1 MQQDPAQQL
10 QGSDDLVK
18 MSYQIKDFDEK
29 STAKAMLKNRPIS
42 LKYATE
48 ICNQIKGLP
57 VEKAEKI
64 LQEISEMKQYLP
76 LKKYHKKVPHRK
88 GKAINGQKAGRYPI
102 NTCKAFLELISYAK
116 ANAENKG
123 LDTEKL
129 IIKHLFASQGYRRFS
144 MQPKGRIAGKRRRKK
159 STHIEIV
166 LQEVKS

>member
-1 MQQDPAQQL
+1 M
-10 QGSDDLVK
+10 VK
-18 MSYQIKDFDEK
+18 KEYQIKEFDEK
-29 STAKAMLKNRPIS
+29 TTAKALLKNRPIS

-48 ICNQIKGLP
+48 ICREIKGLP

-64 LQEISEMKQYLP
+64 LNEIIQMKRYLP

-88 GKAINGQKAGRYPI
+88 GKALSGQKAGRYPI
-102 NTCKAFLELISYAK
+102 NACKAFLELISYAK

-123 LDTEKL
+123 LDLEKL
-129 IIKHLFASQGYRRFS
+129 IIKHVFACQGYRRFS
-144 MQPKGRIAGKRRRKK
+144 IQPKGRIAGKRRRKK

>member
-1 MQQDPAQQL
+1 M
-10 QGSDDLVK
+10 VK
-18 MSYQIKDFDEK
+18 KGYQIKDYNEA

-48 ICNQIKGLP
+48 MCNQLKGLP
-57 VEKAEKI
+57 VAKAEKI
-64 LQEISEMKQYLP
+64 LREIVEMKRYLP

-88 GKAINGQKAGRYPI
+88 GNALKGQKAGRYPI
-102 NTCKAFLELISYAK
+102 KACMVFLELISYAK

-123 LDTEKL
+123 LDPEKL
-129 IIKHLFASQGYRRFS
+129 IIKHLFACQGYRRFS